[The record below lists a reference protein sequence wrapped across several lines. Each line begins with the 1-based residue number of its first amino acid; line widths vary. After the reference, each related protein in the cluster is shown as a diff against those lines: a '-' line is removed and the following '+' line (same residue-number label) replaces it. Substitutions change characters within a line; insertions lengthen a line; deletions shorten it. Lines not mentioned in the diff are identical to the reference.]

1 MVKYLVVLAALVAKL
16 ALFAVAT
23 QPTTS
28 ADCPGCPYPKCWPG
42 DPCEC
47 I

>member
-1 MVKYLVVLAALVAKL
+1 MIKYLVVLTALVGKL
-16 ALFAVAT
+16 ALFGVAT

-28 ADCPGCPYPKCWPG
+28 ADCPGCPYPTCWPG

-47 I
+47 

>member
-1 MVKYLVVLAALVAKL
+1 MIKYLVVLAALVGKL
-16 ALFAVAT
+16 ALFGLAT

-28 ADCPGCPYPKCWPG
+28 ADYPSCPYPKCWPG